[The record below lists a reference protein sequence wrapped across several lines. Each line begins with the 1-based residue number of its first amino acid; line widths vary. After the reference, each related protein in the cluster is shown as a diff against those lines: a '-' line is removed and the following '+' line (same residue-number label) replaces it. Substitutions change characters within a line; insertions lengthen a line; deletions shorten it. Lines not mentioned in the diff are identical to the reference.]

1 MGSDQC
7 LVTSGLHEDHAGM
20 FSGWELNVECGTT
33 ALIQHTIGQT
43 RKRVGWLP
51 HCKRNP
57 RRLGKQSRE
66 FSPRL

>member
-33 ALIQHTIGQT
+33 ALIQHTTGQT
-43 RKRVGWLP
+43 RKRVGMAASLQTESAAA
-51 HCKRNP
+51 
-57 RRLGKQSRE
+57 G
-66 FSPRL
+66 